1 MPPALGASVYAIA
14 CALSYDGLSGIT
26 LPVESVES
34 PTSVLESQA
43 YLQFLISGNSHDQHI
58 LRPHSKPTR
67 NTGHKLSKS
76 LRPCEGHGTSLMSH
90 NAHQTHQSALVSH
103 GTSVLAANG
112 AVRSC
117 TKGNKAANLS
127 DPSSHNV
134 GPPLHWVSKT
144 AHQKPPSEGTRLLA
158 INGGAKV
165 SEPLSQ
171 TVGQPVKSTSRKKRR
186 NGAA

>member
-1 MPPALGASVYAIA
+1 M
-14 CALSYDGLSGIT
+14 
-26 LPVESVES
+26 ES

-103 GTSVLAANG
+103 GTHQTHLKSHERPPPQGTSILAANG